1 LKNRLRN
8 RIDEYVDTPK
18 GKRFLVW
25 WRNFTLPGFEGVPV
39 YDVGKMFIEEV
50 KHDKLGP
57 RASAISF
64 NFLLALFPSIIFLF
78 SMIPVIPIPNL
89 KENLF
94 DLLHSIMPDDAFN
107 LARSTI
113 EETISKKRVDL
124 LSFGF
129 LFMILFSTNGVFAMM
144 RTFSK
149 FNPVFRKR
157 SFFQQYGVA
166 LQLTTLLTFLLIL
179 SIGLIIG
186 GEFLI
191 QAVRT
196 KLDLESNTSY
206 ILFSTLRWLIIIIMF
221 FFTLSIIYYFGPAL
235 KQKWKFIS
243 LGATVATILSVIAS
257 LGFSF
262 YVNNFGQYNKFYGS
276 IGTLIVIMVWIYINS
291 MVLIFGFELNHS
303 ILLSKYKKGQ
313 IKQSADF
320 E

>member
-1 LKNRLRN
+1 MKQLLHNKFANYFN
-8 RIDEYVDTPK
+8 TPRIRMFSRWA
-18 GKRFLVW
+18 KRVSF
-25 WRNFTLPGFEGVPV
+25 PGFEGVPV
-39 YDVGKMFIEEV
+39 YDVWKMFLEEV

-78 SMIPVIPIPNL
+78 SLIPVIPIPGL

-94 DLLHSIMPDDAFN
+94 SLLQSIMPDNAFE
-107 LARSTI
+107 LARATI

-129 LFMILFSTNGVFAMM
+129 LFMILFATNGVFAMM

-157 SFFQQYGVA
+157 NFFQQYGVA
-166 LQLTTLLTFLLIL
+166 VQLTTLLTFLLIL
-179 SIGLIIG
+179 SILLIIG
-186 GEFLI
+186 GEFFI
-191 QAVRT
+191 RYVRAE
-196 KLDLESNTSY
+196 LDLESSTSY
-206 ILFSTLRWLIIIIMF
+206 ILFSSLRWLIIIFMF
-221 FFTLSIIYYFGPAL
+221 FLTLSIIYYFGPAL

-243 LGATVATILSVIAS
+243 LGATVATILSVVAS

-291 MVLIFGFELNHS
+291 LVLLFGFELNHS
-303 ILLSKYKKGQ
+303 ILLSKYKKRQ
-313 IKQSADF
+313 RDQVVEA